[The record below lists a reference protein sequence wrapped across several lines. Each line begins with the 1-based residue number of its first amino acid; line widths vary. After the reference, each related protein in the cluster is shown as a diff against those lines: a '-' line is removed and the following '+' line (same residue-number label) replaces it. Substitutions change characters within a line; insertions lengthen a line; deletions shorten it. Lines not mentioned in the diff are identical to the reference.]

1 MVELC
6 SVVAVNNSSFAL
18 IAESWFDSSIPDTAD
33 VIGNKSYNIYCRN
46 RLTSGGG
53 LRVVLAYVN
62 TNIPTT
68 RLYDGEQDREEVMW
82 LLLKP
87 TRKPRPFSSIL
98 IVLVD
103 NAPG

>member
-46 RLTSGGG
+46 RLTPGWVGWG
-53 LRVVLAYVN
+53 RVVLAYVN

-82 LLLKP
+82 LLFKAYQKTKTIQFDFNSP
-87 TRKPRPFSSIL
+87 C
-98 IVLVD
+98 
-103 NAPG
+103 